1 MREQLG
7 TPAAPAIQNAVSDYE
22 FKFRCHQYGKINM
35 KCYFNKYNQLYCKKE
50 RFVQSLSS
58 LYSLRDNA
66 VIENLAIDYIIVS
79 NCDTLLDADG
89 FL

>member
-1 MREQLG
+1 
-7 TPAAPAIQNAVSDYE
+7 
-22 FKFRCHQYGKINM
+22 
-35 KCYFNKYNQLYCKKE
+35 
-50 RFVQSLSS
+50 
-58 LYSLRDNA
+58 

>member
-1 MREQLG
+1 MEENIKLYMQYRKNYYERMRLIKQRVE
-7 TPAAPAIQNAVSDYE
+7 E
-22 FKFRCHQYGKINM
+22 GKKIRVG
-35 KCYFNKYNQLYCKKE
+35 F
-50 RFVQSLSS
+50 FVQSLSS

>member
-1 MREQLG
+1 M
-7 TPAAPAIQNAVSDYE
+7 
-22 FKFRCHQYGKINM
+22 
-35 KCYFNKYNQLYCKKE
+35 
-50 RFVQSLSS
+50 FVQSLSS